1 MKSLSLTLCL
11 LLTVIVSSYAQNS
24 NYELPESITTSNVL
38 KTDGL
43 IQPHLD
49 EFLKQCKKYNID
61 FSDKLFNLKEI
72 AIVDTLK
79 VSPSGGTLGML
90 VRNKEREVEK
100 IIFSKITLLDNE
112 ILRVVAFHE
121 FGHYF
126 LGYKHTCKDCNSIM
140 AEVNTSYFDI
150 VKEWDKQVE
159 QLFMNSPEYIKN
171 TKSFRRVSDLELD

>member
-1 MKSLSLTLCL
+1 MVSLH
-11 LLTVIVSSYAQNS
+11 AQNS
-24 NYELPESITTSNVL
+24 NYDLPEKLTTSNVL

-61 FSDKLFNLKEI
+61 FSEKLFNLKEI
-72 AIVDTLK
+72 ALVDTLK
-79 VSPSGGTLGML
+79 VSSSGGTLGML
-90 VRNKEREVEK
+90 VRNKDKEVEK

-126 LGYKHTCKDCNSIM
+126 LGYKHICKDCDSIM

-150 VKEWDKQVE
+150 AKDWEKQVE
-159 QLFMNSPEYIKN
+159 RLFINSPEYMRTRSLSVN
-171 TKSFRRVSDLELD
+171 E